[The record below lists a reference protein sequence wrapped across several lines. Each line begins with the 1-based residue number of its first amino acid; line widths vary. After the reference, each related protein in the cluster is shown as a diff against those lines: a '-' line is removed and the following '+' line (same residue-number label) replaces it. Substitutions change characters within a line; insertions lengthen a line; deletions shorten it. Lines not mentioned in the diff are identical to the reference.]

1 MVVCYVR
8 TKDLKPI
15 ALELRRDG
23 HRISIFHQGTNV
35 IALVKIYKQSV
46 ILIYIYN
53 ILFKHRNTE
62 ITI

>member
-35 IALVKIYKQSV
+35 IALVKIY
-46 ILIYIYN
+46 I
-53 ILFKHRNTE
+53 
-62 ITI
+62 